1 MRKTINIPDQIHNW
15 YEKKAKELNIPTSAM
30 MIIALNDYIKQ
41 DYAIVSMPGMIEEMK
56 RIKEVKDELPQA

>member
-1 MRKTINIPDQIHNW
+1 MRKTINIPDQIHDW
-15 YEKKAKELNIPTSAM
+15 FESRAKELNISTSAM

-56 RIKEVKDELPQA
+56 RIKEVKDEFPQA